1 MPDLNA
7 LIVFAKVIE
16 ARSFSEAARR
26 LKMPV
31 STVSR
36 RVADLEDQLGTRLLE
51 RSTRA
56 LRLTDV
62 GSDVLEHAIR
72 ISEISEAL
80 DGHVSNQLSR
90 VAGTLR
96 LSAPP
101 SISDSLLTPL
111 VGAFQA
117 SYPDVRVQILI
128 TERKIDHIADG
139 VDLAFHVGPMRDS
152 SLVVRRILTYR
163 HQLVASPAYIASRP
177 PPRRP
182 QDLLDHRILAFSHWQ
197 PENHWAFSHV
207 NGQDQESISFL
218 PHVGIN
224 DFSGVISGVL
234 AGQGVGDLP
243 PIVQPDLMR
252 DGRLVEIMPDWRFPV
267 FDLSLLHLGNRRL
280 QHPVRLFKD
289 FTYRMAPTIFPDLPI

>member
-16 ARSFSEAARR
+16 ARSFSQAARR
-26 LKMPV
+26 LKIPV

-51 RSTRA
+51 RSTRN
-56 LRLTDV
+56 LRLTEVGADV
-62 GSDVLEHAIR
+62 FEHALR
-72 ISEISEAL
+72 IMEIAEAL

-101 SISDSLLTPL
+101 SISDSLLMPL
-111 VGAFQA
+111 IGAFQA
-117 SYPDVRVQILI
+117 SYPDVRVQVMI
-128 TERKIDHIADG
+128 TERTIDHIADG
-139 VDLAFHVGPMRDS
+139 VDLSFHVGPMRDS
-152 SLVVRRILTYR
+152 ALIARRILTYR
-163 HQLVASPAYIASRP
+163 HQLVASPAYLAHRE

-182 QDLLDHRILAFSHWQ
+182 EDLQDHRILAFSHWQ
-197 PENHWAFSHV
+197 PEHRWVFSRA
-207 NGQDQESISFL
+207 GSTETQTFSFL
-218 PHVGIN
+218 PHLGIN
-224 DFSGVISGVL
+224 DFAGVTAGLL

-252 DGRLVEIMPDWRFPV
+252 DGRLVEIMPEWRFPV
-267 FDLSLLHLGNRRL
+267 FDLCLVHLGTRRL
-280 QHPVRLFKD
+280 PLPVRVFKD
-289 FTYRMAPTIFPDLPI
+289 FTYTMVQTIFPDLPT